1 MKYILL
7 VDDSEITNRVH
18 TLMFRKAG
26 YDVQIETA
34 SDGLEALELLRAGLE
49 QGRPCPDVLLLDLN
63 MPRMNGFEF
72 LDAYQA
78 VPEPLRA
85 TIVLV
90 MVTSSLLPRD
100 KERAE
105 RNPYVRAFKIKPLD
119 VDGVHEIHALFEQ
132 SLR

>member
-1 MKYILL
+1 MKHILL

-18 TLMFRKAG
+18 TIMFRRAG

-34 SDGLEALELLRAGLE
+34 CDGLEALESLRAGLE
-49 QGRPCPDVLLLDLN
+49 QGRPRPDVLLLDLN

-72 LDAYQA
+72 LDAYPT

-85 TIVLV
+85 AIVLV
-90 MVTSSLLPRD
+90 MLTSSMLPVD

-105 RNPYVRAFKIKPLD
+105 RNPYVRAFKTKPLD
-119 VDGVHEIHALFEQ
+119 VDGVHEINALFEQ
-132 SLR
+132 SRR